1 MVFLPLVLVG
11 CNFVKIQSTQ
21 ETIQKV
27 ISSSKNDTFPAPDF
41 EAQDFISGKK
51 IRLSTFKGKP
61 VVINFW
67 FAGCPASRW
76 EAPSFRKFADNNPD
90 IVVLSVTDP
99 ENNPGDSLQ
108 SFVKEFGWTF
118 PVLLD
123 EKRITKQTDSG
134 SYQIGQITNSFDEE
148 MVFPTTF
155 LINSDGE
162 VVGKIVNYLDWE
174 TSEMKDV
181 LENLRNGK
189 LRWYYR
195 YLRRLK

>member
-1 MVFLPLVLVG
+1 MKHLILIFLLLDFIG
-11 CNFVKIQSTQ
+11 CDSAKIESTQ
-21 ETIQKV
+21 TTRQGV
-27 ISSSKNDTFPAPDF
+27 TSTQKNDTSPAPDF
-41 EAQDFISGKK
+41 EAQDFISGNK
-51 IRLSTFKGKP
+51 IRLSQFRGKP
-61 VVINFW
+61 VVVNFW
-67 FAGCPASRW
+67 FAGCPPCRW
-76 EAPSFRKFADNNPD
+76 EAPSFKKLADNNPD

-108 SFVKEFGWTF
+108 SFIKEFEWNF

-123 EKRITKQTDSG
+123 RNGK
-134 SYQIGQITNSFDEE
+134 ITNSFDEE
-148 MVFPTTF
+148 MAFPTTF
-155 LINSDGE
+155 LINSEGE

-174 TSEMKDV
+174 TAEMKDV